1 MRQQGTLQET
11 GFGRRTLLG
20 ASALGA
26 ASLAMPGVLRAQNQ
40 PVKIGLVAVLT
51 GPQAALG
58 THLRDGFQLG
68 MRHLENRLGGR
79 PAEVLVI
86 DDELRPDAAVT
97 KVRAALERDRC
108 DFIVGVVFSNILAA
122 IIRPVT
128 ETQTFLISTNA
139 GPSPIAGRGCSPFFF
154 ATSYNNDQNHA
165 VMGAAANEG
174 IEHQGQN
181 RVIRRAI
188 LITPNYQA
196 GRDAMAG
203 FKSTFRGEVM
213 DEIYVPLTTTD
224 FSAEL
229 ARIAAA
235 RPEGIYTFMPGGLG
249 VQFVRQY
256 RQAGLQNIPVLS
268 AFTVDEAVLP
278 AQGEAALGLFT
289 GTTWTPTLPN
299 EQNARFVRDFD
310 AQFNYI
316 PASYAA
322 HSYDAAML
330 LDSAIRR
337 VNGNLADKGA
347 LRNAIR
353 AADFRSLR
361 GGFRFGTNHFPVQ
374 DLWLARVGRRPDG
387 RFQTEHV
394 RVVMPNAVDS
404 FAAECRMPST

>member
-1 MRQQGTLQET
+1 MTRSIHL
-11 GFGRRTLLG
+11 GRRALLG
-20 ASALGA
+20 AGIGA
-26 ASLAMPGVLRAQNQ
+26 ATLPLPGLAQAAPIRIGV
-40 PVKIGLVAVLT
+40 VAVLT

-68 MRHLENRLGGR
+68 LRHLNNSVGGR
-79 PAEVLVI
+79 PAEMLVI

-97 KVRAALERDRC
+97 KVRAAIERDRC

-139 GPSPIAGRGCSPFFF
+139 GPSPIAGRGCNPFFF
-154 ATSYNNDQNHA
+154 AASYVNDQNHA
-165 VMGAAANEG
+165 VLGAAANDG
-174 IEHQGQN
+174 VDVGGQN

-188 LITPNYQA
+188 ILTPNYQA
-196 GRDAMAG
+196 GRDAAAG

-235 RPEGIYTFMPGGLG
+235 RPDGMYVFMPGGLG

-256 RQAGLQNIPVLS
+256 RQAGLTIPVLS

-278 AQGEAALGLFT
+278 AQGEAALGLYT
-289 GTTWTPTLPN
+289 GTSWTPTLPN
-299 EQNARFVRDFD
+299 EQNARFVRDFET
-310 AQFNYI
+310 AFNYV

-322 HSYDAAML
+322 HAYDSAIL
-330 LDSAIRR
+330 LDSAVKR
-337 VNGNLADKGA
+337 VNGQLTNK
-347 LRNAIR
+347 NAVR
-353 AADFRSLR
+353 AAIKQADFRSVR
-361 GGFRFGTNHFPVQ
+361 GNFSFGANHFPVQ
-374 DLWLARVGRRPDG
+374 DFWLARVGRRADG
-387 RFQTEHV
+387 KFQTEHV
-394 RVVMPNAVDS
+394 RKVFDNVTDP
-404 FAAECRMPST
+404 FAAECRMPG

>member
-1 MRQQGTLQET
+1 MTITTT
-11 GFGRRTLLG
+11 GFGRRTLLC

-26 ASLAMPGVLRAQNQ
+26 TALALPGIARAQAQ

-79 PAEVLVI
+79 AAEVLVI

-122 IIRPVT
+122 IMRPVT

-165 VMGAAANEG
+165 VLGAAANDG
-174 IEHQGQN
+174 IESGGTTRQ
-181 RVIRRAI
+181 IRRAM

-203 FKSTFRGEVM
+203 FKSTFRGEVL
-213 DEIYVPLTTTD
+213 DEIYVPLTITD

-229 ARIAAA
+229 AQIAAR
-235 RPEGIYTFMPGGLG
+235 RPDGIYTFMPGGLG
-249 VQFVRQY
+249 VQFVRQF
-256 RQAGLQNIPVLS
+256 RQAGMNIPVLS

-278 AQGEAALGLFT
+278 AQGESALGLFT

-299 EQNARFVRDFD
+299 AQNARFVNDFIG
-310 AQFNYI
+310 QFNYV

-322 HSYDAAML
+322 HAYDAAML

-337 VNGNLADKGA
+337 TGGNLADKAA
-347 LRNAIR
+347 LRTAIR
-353 AADFRSLR
+353 AADFQSVR
-361 GGFRFGTNHFPVQ
+361 GGFRFGANHFPVQ
-374 DLWLARVGRRPDG
+374 DFWLARVGRRADG

-394 RVVMPNAVDS
+394 RKVFENAVDG
-404 FAAECRMPST
+404 FAAECRMPAA

>member
-1 MRQQGTLQET
+1 MTTQGTLL
-11 GFGRRTLLG
+11 GRRTLLG

-26 ASLAMPGVLRAQNQ
+26 TALALPGIGRAQAA

-79 PAEVLVI
+79 AAEVLVI

-122 IIRPVT
+122 IMRPVT

-165 VMGAAANEG
+165 VMGAAANDG
-174 IEHQGQN
+174 IEFGGATRQ
-181 RVIRRAI
+181 IRRAM

-203 FKSTFRGEVM
+203 FKSTFRGEVL
-213 DEIYVPLTTTD
+213 DEIYVPLTITD

-229 ARIAAA
+229 AQIAAR
-235 RPEGIYTFMPGGLG
+235 RPDGIYTFMPGGLG
-249 VQFVRQY
+249 VQFVRQF
-256 RQAGLQNIPVLS
+256 RQAGMNIPVLS

-278 AQGEAALGLFT
+278 AQGESALGLFT

-299 EQNARFVRDFD
+299 AQNARFVNDFIG
-310 AQFNYI
+310 QFNYV

-322 HSYDAAML
+322 HAYDAAML

-337 VNGNLADKGA
+337 TGGNLADKAA
-347 LRNAIR
+347 LRTAIR
-353 AADFRSLR
+353 AADFQSVR
-361 GGFRFGTNHFPVQ
+361 GGFRFGANHFPVQ
-374 DLWLARVGRRPDG
+374 DFWLARVGRRADG

-394 RVVMPNAVDS
+394 RKVFENAVDG
-404 FAAECRMPST
+404 FAAECRMPAA